1 MEKQL
6 LDRVKDPR
14 DLKQFKPEELPELCK
29 ELRQDLIDQ
38 ISQVGGHFASGLGA
52 VELTVAL
59 HYVFDT
65 WRDKLVWDTG
75 HQAYPHKMLTGRRD
89 LFPTLR
95 QYQGLGG
102 FLRREES
109 PYDLF
114 GAGHAGTSISAA
126 LGMNEAVHQRGGD
139 EKTVA
144 IIGDGSMTS
153 GLAFEG
159 LNQAGHIGRNLIVV
173 LNDNEMGISP
183 NVGAL
188 GSFLSRKLISRRALK
203 VKSEVK
209 ALLKSLPAMGET
221 VYHGLKKAEDAVV
234 GFFTPGLMFEGFGF
248 EYVGPI
254 DGHDVLGLVKVL
266 EDAKRVE
273 HPLLIHAIT
282 KKGYGYPPAEADPLK
297 YHGVGKFDP
306 VTGELA
312 KEKAGVPS
320 YTSVFGKAI
329 CDLAE
334 QDERIIAITAAMCPG
349 TGLTAF
355 AERFPKRFYDVG
367 ISEAHGV
374 TFAAGMATEGY
385 RPVCAIYS
393 TFLQR
398 AYDSIVHDVGIQGLH
413 VVFSMDRGG
422 IVGADGPTHQGLYDF
437 AYMRHIPGTVV
448 MAPKDENEMRR
459 MLRTAIEHDGPISL
473 RYPRG
478 EGEGVA
484 LDKDIRALPIG
495 VSELLREGAD
505 VALLGIGN
513 TVYPCLKAADLL
525 AKEGVRAAVLNARFV
540 KPLDRETILGLAER
554 CGALLSVEEHVL
566 QGGFGSAVA
575 ELLVDER
582 RTTPLLRLGVPDV
595 YVEQGPQPVMRKLY
609 GLHPEGIA
617 ASALKLLRS

>member
-1 MEKQL
+1 
-6 LDRVKDPR
+6 
-14 DLKQFKPEELPELCK
+14 
-29 ELRQDLIDQ
+29 
-38 ISQVGGHFASGLGA
+38 
-52 VELTVAL
+52 
-59 HYVFDT
+59 
-65 WRDKLVWDTG
+65 
-75 HQAYPHKMLTGRRD
+75 
-89 LFPTLR
+89 
-95 QYQGLGG
+95 
-102 FLRREES
+102 
-109 PYDLF
+109 DLF
-114 GAGHAGTSISAA
+114 GAGHAGTRISAA

-312 KEKAGVPS
+312 KEKAGLPS
-320 YTSVFGKAI
+320 YTAVFGEAI

-334 QDERIIAITAAMCPG
+334 EDERIIAITAAMCPG

-355 AERFPKRFYDVG
+355 SERFPKRFYDVG

-437 AYMRHIPGTVV
+437 AYMRHIPGVVV

-478 EGEGVA
+478 EGEGAA

-513 TVYPCLKAADLL
+513 TVYPCLRAAELL

-540 KPLDRETILGLAER
+540 KPLDRAAILGLADR
-554 CGALLSVEEHVL
+554 CGALVTVEEHVL

-582 RTTPLLRLGVPDV
+582 RTTPLLRLGIPDV
-595 YVEQGPQPVMRKLY
+595 YVDQGPQPVMRKLY